1 VRNVREQ
8 VQSHK
13 NLRNNK
19 KTMKRDPM
27 AIETERVSQAMEM
40 EHALIT
46 LYTRYTE
53 LYINFIA

>member
-1 VRNVREQ
+1 
-8 VQSHK
+8 
-13 NLRNNK
+13 
-19 KTMKRDPM
+19 MKRDPI